1 MVLTEPVNVIY
12 YNGTSSKQYKGTASL
27 FGDLLQLNIED
38 FGNIDY
44 PLAELSLEPRVGANS
59 LRVISFLNGGS
70 IEFSGD
76 GLVDAIQNEKPAR
89 AGFHALAYNMESKLR
104 YVMAGLLITVL
115 TVWGF
120 FAVGIPYMAKQIAY
134 NLPKS
139 ADTYIGK
146 DLLKTMDYIGTLKRS
161 SISVKTQE
169 RLRHRF
175 KVMVE
180 RSKDTHHFRLKF
192 RKMGVPNAFALP
204 SGIIVLTDKFVKLAK
219 TDEEIVAVMAH
230 EIGHVVHRHS
240 MRSLIQT
247 SATGIILTMFFGDAS
262 SMSTVAANLPAF
274 LLFSKYSRHFETEA
288 DDYALKYLVKHNVSP
303 MAFVTIMERLSGYSE
318 KKKKESS
325 THHNKK
331 KPSDFMSSHPST
343 YKRIEKFRQAAQNL
357 N

>member
-1 MVLTEPVNVIY
+1 MIEPVNIVY
-12 YNGTSSKQYKGTASL
+12 YTGTSSKQYKGTARL
-27 FGDLLQLNIED
+27 FGPLLQLSIED
-38 FGNIDY
+38 LGNRDY
-44 PLAELSLEPRVGANS
+44 PLEELSLEPRVGRNS

-76 GLVDAIQNEKPAR
+76 ALVEAIHHQKPEQ
-89 AGFHALAYNMESKLR
+89 AGFHALAYNMENKAR
-104 YVMAGLLITVL
+104 YAMAGLLITVL

-120 FAVGIPYMAKQIAY
+120 FAIGIPYMAKTIAY
-134 NLPKS
+134 NLPAS
-139 ADTYIGK
+139 ADSYIGK
-146 DLLKTMDYIGTLKRS
+146 DLLKTMDYIGTLKPSR
-161 SISVKTQE
+161 ISVKTQE

-180 RSKDTHHFRLKF
+180 RSKDTHHFRLAF
-192 RKMGVPNAFALP
+192 REMGVPNAFALP
-204 SGIIVLTDKFVKLAK
+204 SGIIVLTDKFVKLAN

-247 SATGIILTMFFGDAS
+247 STTGIILTMFFGDAS
-262 SMSTVAANLPAF
+262 SMSTVAANIPAF

-288 DDYALKYLVKHNVSP
+288 DDYALKYLVKHKVSP

-318 KKKKESS
+318 KKKKN
-325 THHNKK
+325 TKMNTNKK
-331 KPSDFMSSHPST
+331 RPSDFMSSHPST

-357 N
+357 R